1 MSDSLRL
8 RSLLAMSVSAA
19 ALMAI
24 AAPAYAADAD
34 ASNSGATTVGEVVVT
49 AQKKEERLQDVPI
62 AVSAFSQDSLEKQK
76 IDGGPNLVL
85 AIPNVNFSKGNFTG
99 YNFQIR
105 GVGSKLVATSGDAGT
120 GIHLNNAPLTANNL
134 FEAEFRKAR
143 CTAVTPPAARS
154 TSSLPSRPMISKPWS
169 AWKRATTARASFAR
183 WSTCPWATSSRCAW
197 PAPA

>member
-85 AIPNVNFSKGNFTG
+85 
-99 YNFQIR
+99 
-105 GVGSKLVATSGDAGT
+105 
-120 GIHLNNAPLTANNL
+120 
-134 FEAEFRKAR
+134 
-143 CTAVTPPAARS
+143 
-154 TSSLPSRPMISKPWS
+154 
-169 AWKRATTARASFAR
+169 
-183 WSTCPWATSSRCAW
+183 
-197 PAPA
+197 